1 MTSYLGFWQLERLKW
16 KEQLIDNFNNL
27 QDQKPLSLSMGKMK
41 YPNIE
46 EFTKI
51 ISRGTIDR
59 SKKIFFPAKTN
70 NGKNGVRIGSLFT
83 DNHGNKY
90 LIDEGWFSKSY
101 YDYYK
106 KSQKVFN
113 AEILGYIRYP
123 TEKKIFTPENSI
135 KKNEWYYY
143 DLKKIQNYF
152 NIEINQK
159 FFIKN
164 MSYYSED
171 FLIPSSIKHNFSNNH
186 LQYAITWFLMSISI
200 IIIFLIYLIRE
211 NKRQ

>member
-123 TEKKIFTPENSI
+123 TEKIFTRKFN
-135 KKNEWYYY
+135 KK
-143 DLKKIQNYF
+143 
-152 NIEINQK
+152 
-159 FFIKN
+159 
-164 MSYYSED
+164 
-171 FLIPSSIKHNFSNNH
+171 
-186 LQYAITWFLMSISI
+186 
-200 IIIFLIYLIRE
+200 
-211 NKRQ
+211 